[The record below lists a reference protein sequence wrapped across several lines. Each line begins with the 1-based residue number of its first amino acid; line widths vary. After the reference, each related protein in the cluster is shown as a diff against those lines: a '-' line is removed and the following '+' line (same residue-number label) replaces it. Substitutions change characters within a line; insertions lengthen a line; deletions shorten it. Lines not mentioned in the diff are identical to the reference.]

1 MKLNLYGEVEYG
13 DYKHMVEHP
22 DSMLIPMHLDIILH
36 GLCSDRKTDDLNRAC
51 IVLKTM
57 HAEKAHQYF
66 LNLENYTCAEIVHSY
81 IKWRAEKL
89 PKMIEDTALFWKVLQ
104 HSAAKYPMCMQFF
117 VDWARFPSVK
127 TVAMRLLEYQ
137 ASIPIKKM
145 MLMMILKFCELRD
158 DVTFGDDDDDL
169 TKPDPYYVACKDA
182 ADSLFQFIMMIKQ
195 HFVVSV
201 RTSNIAR
208 AYTKKRLRHW
218 WLTNVLHGDVILGR
232 RRMVRI
238 CGNFLFYYFAGVE
251 NERNRRVQLVIERA
265 GA

>member
-13 DYKHMVEHP
+13 DYKHMVDHP
-22 DSMLIPMHLDIILH
+22 DSMLVPMHLDIILH

-66 LNLENYTCAEIVHSY
+66 LKLENYTCAEIVHAY
-81 IKWRAEKL
+81 MKWKQDEL
-89 PKMIEDTALFWKVLQ
+89 PKMIEDTTLFWNVMQ
-104 HSAAKYPMCMQFF
+104 HNVAKYPPCMKVF

-127 TVAMRLLEYQ
+127 TVALRLLEHQ

-145 MLMMILKFCELRD
+145 MLMMILKFCELRG
-158 DVTFGDDDDDL
+158 DVAFGNDDDL
-169 TKPDPYYVACKDA
+169 TKPDPRYVACKHA
-182 ADSLFQFIMMIKQ
+182 ADTLFQFIVMIRQ

-201 RTSNIAR
+201 RLSNTVG
-208 AYTKKRLRHW
+208 AYTKKRLRNW
-218 WLTNVLHGDVILGR
+218 WLTNVVHGDGILNR
-232 RRMVRI
+232 RRVVRI

-251 NERNRRVQLVIERA
+251 NERNRRVQLVIERPKA
-265 GA
+265 